1 MPPTALL
8 PELPTTLPYR
18 PAKISVELYHSLVA
32 SGLIAEDD
40 PIELLDGVL
49 VEKMT
54 KNPPHVVATRQCDL
68 ALLKILPAGWH
79 VRNQDPITLSTSEPE
94 PDLVVVRGRLQ
105 DYSGRHPGADDIGLV
120 IEVAD
125 ASLLTDRYKGSLY
138 AAAGIPYYWLVNIT
152 DSSVEVYSRPDRA
165 AGAYLNKDEMR
176 APGHLPLELAGE
188 TVGLI
193 AIASILPQQA

>member
-1 MPPTALL
+1 MQPPPLL

-18 PAKISVELYHSLVA
+18 LARISVELYHTLVA

-49 VEKMT
+49 VEKGR
-54 KNPPHVVATRQCDL
+54 KNPTHAVATGLCDL

-79 VRNQDPITLSTSEPE
+79 VRIHDPITLSTSEPE

-105 DYSGRHPGADDIGLV
+105 DFSGRHPGADDIGLV

-125 ASLLTDRYKGSLY
+125 ASLLTDRYKGCLY
-138 AAAGIPYYWLVNIT
+138 AAAGIPCYWLVNLA
-152 DSSVEVYSRPDRA
+152 DSSVEVYSRPDRE
-165 AGAYLNKDEMR
+165 AGEYLNRDDMR
-176 APGHLPLELAGE
+176 APGHLSLQLAGE
-188 TVGLI
+188 ALGHI
-193 AIASILPQQA
+193 AIESILPQQG

>member
-1 MPPTALL
+1 MPPTAQLQ
-8 PELPTTLPYR
+8 ELPTTIPYR
-18 PAKISVELYHSLVA
+18 PARISVERYHSLVA
-32 SGLIAEDD
+32 SGLIGEDD

-125 ASLLTDRYKGSLY
+125 ASLLTDRYKGTLY
-138 AAAGIPYYWLVNIT
+138 AGAGVPAYWIVNLVENL
-152 DSSVEVYSRPDRA
+152 VEVYLKPDRSLA
-165 AGAYLNKDEMR
+165 AYTRKEELRSGDSLNLVLD
-176 APGHLPLELAGE
+176 GVDIGQIELSALFPE
-188 TVGLI
+188 
-193 AIASILPQQA
+193 